1 MKKGDLKKAF
11 FEGNDNKS
19 MRKAW
24 EKRGK
29 SEGFYR
35 GHPKVK

>member
-1 MKKGDLKKAF
+1 MRKRDLKKAF
-11 FEGNDNKS
+11 FEGNDSES
-19 MRKAW
+19 MGKAW

-35 GHPKVK
+35 EHPKVK

>member
-1 MKKGDLKKAF
+1 MKKGDLKRLF
-11 FEGNDNKS
+11 SRETTT
-19 MRKAW
+19 KAW